1 MARIAY
7 KRVYSPFD
15 LRKQD
20 SILHNV
26 DRSEFLRR
34 KQIAELKLVKV

>member
-1 MARIAY
+1 MAIITY

-20 SILHNV
+20 SILHSVN
-26 DRSEFLRR
+26 RSELLRR
-34 KQIAELKLVKV
+34 KQITEIKLVKI